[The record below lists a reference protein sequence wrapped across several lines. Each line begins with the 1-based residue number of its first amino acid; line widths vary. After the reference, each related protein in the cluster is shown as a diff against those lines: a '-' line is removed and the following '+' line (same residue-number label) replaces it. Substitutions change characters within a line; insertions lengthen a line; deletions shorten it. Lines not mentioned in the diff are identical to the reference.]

1 MTGFRI
7 DPAKLAASGNSL
19 GAVSATLKEALE
31 EFRTELTSYNGPW
44 GNDTLG
50 QMIDAAYDEV
60 VNFAFEIIEEAVDDI
75 FDAGDDL
82 SKMAESYLATE
93 EAVRKE
99 FVTLRKNL
107 EA

>member
-1 MTGFRI
+1 MTGFRV
-7 DPAKLAASGNSL
+7 DPAKLNASGKSL

-31 EFRTELTSYNGPW
+31 EFRAELTSYNGPW
-44 GNDTLG
+44 GTDTLG

-60 VNFAFEIIEEAVDDI
+60 VNFAFEIIEETVDEI

-82 SKMAESYLATE
+82 SKMAESYIATE
-93 EAVRKE
+93 EAVRQE

-107 EA
+107 E